1 MVLALTPLALKPAPV
16 TVTPEMVTLEFPLLV
31 SVTGNPLLPPTFTLP
46 KLRLVG
52 LAPSRKV
59 ATTPVPL
66 RAMARGEPGAL
77 LTSDTEPVTL
87 PAAVGVNPALN
98 VALAPAAIVC
108 GTLRQIGRAS
118 ARESVAVSVVA

>member
-31 SVTGNPLLPPTFTLP
+31 SVTGNALLPPTFTLP

-52 LAPSRKV
+52 FAPSRKV
-59 ATTPVPL
+59 ATTPSQVH
-66 RAMARGEPGAL
+66 ATAL
-77 LTSDTEPVTL
+77 QSPCTLVSSLILPETL

-98 VALAPAAIVC
+98 VALA
-108 GTLRQIGRAS
+108 
-118 ARESVAVSVVA
+118 

>member
-59 ATTPVPL
+59 AATPLPL
-66 RAMARGEPGAL
+66 SGMVRGEPGAS
-77 LTSDTEPVTL
+77 LTTETEPQTL
-87 PAAVGVNPALN
+87 TAPIRLPPPLN
-98 VALAPAAIVC
+98 
-108 GTLRQIGRAS
+108 LRI
-118 ARESVAVSVVA
+118 

>member
-52 LAPSRKV
+52 FAPSRKV
-59 ATTPVPL
+59 AATPVPL
-66 RAMARGEPGAL
+66 RAIVSGEPGAL
-77 LTSDTEPVTL
+77 LTKETEPVTL
-87 PAAVGVNPALN
+87 PPVVGAKAALN
-98 VALAPAAIVC
+98 VVLPPAAIAA
-108 GTLRQIGRAS
+108 GTVRPVVVKPAPDT
-118 ARESVAVSVVA
+118 VA

>member
-52 LAPSRKV
+52 LAPSRNV
-59 ATTPVPL
+59 AATPVPL
-66 RAMARGEPGAL
+66 SGIVRGEPGAS
-77 LTSDTEPVTL
+77 LTKEIEPLTL
-87 PAAVGVNPALN
+87 PAVE
-98 VALAPAAIVC
+98 
-108 GTLRQIGRAS
+108 IGRA
-118 ARESVAVSVVA
+118 ARRERV

>member
-52 LAPSRKV
+52 FAPSRKV
-59 ATTPVPL
+59 AAAPVPL
-66 RAMARGEPGAL
+66 RAIVNGEPGAL
-77 LTSDTEPVTL
+77 PTKETEPVTL
-87 PAAVGVNPALN
+87 PVVVGAKVVLN
-98 VALAPAAIVC
+98 VVLPPAAIVA
-108 GTLRQIGRAS
+108 GTVRPVMVKPAPDT
-118 ARESVAVSVVA
+118 VA

>member
-16 TVTPEMVTLEFPLLV
+16 TVTPEMVTVEFPLLV

-59 ATTPVPL
+59 AATPVPL
-66 RAMARGEPGAL
+66 SGIVRGEPGAS
-77 LTSDTEPVTL
+77 LTKEIEPLTL
-87 PAAVGVNPALN
+87 PAVAGAKAALN
-98 VALAPAAIVC
+98 VALPPAAIET
-108 GTLRQIGRAS
+108 GTVRPEMVKPAPD
-118 ARESVAVSVVA
+118 AVA